1 MFAKDEVASR
11 SFNGQSTPSSSI
23 KGSSGMLEL
32 GFRTKVSSNMD
43 LDLSVNDW
51 AGKQRG
57 VNAQLG
63 MQWKF

>member
-1 MFAKDEVASR
+1 MFIKD
-11 SFNGQSTPSSSI
+11 
-23 KGSSGMLEL
+23 SSGMLEL
-32 GFRTKVSSNMD
+32 GSRTKVSFNMN
-43 LDLSVNDW
+43 LDLSVNGW

>member
-1 MFAKDEVASR
+1 M
-11 SFNGQSTPSSSI
+11 
-23 KGSSGMLEL
+23 MEL

-43 LDLSVNDW
+43 LDLRVNGW

-63 MQWKF
+63 MKWKF